1 MNKVVEYM
9 VAGKPIIASYTGYP
23 SMINEA
29 NCGVFVNSSNSM
41 DLKETILNIA
51 NKNVQDIKQLGEKG
65 KKWIYENR
73 QYSRL
78 ANEYINK
85 IEEFRR

>member
-1 MNKVVEYM
+1 MYK
-9 VAGKPIIASYTGYP
+9 
-23 SMINEA
+23 
-29 NCGVFVNSSNSM
+29 
-41 DLKETILNIA
+41 
-51 NKNVQDIKQLGEKG
+51 DIKQLGEKG

>member
-1 MNKVVEYM
+1 MTIPITIIYKKGMLLDGNNPTLLKAYGGFGVVSS
-9 VAGKPIIASYTGYP
+9 PSYDTGLLYFL
-23 SMINEA
+23 EKG
-29 NCGVFVNSSNSM
+29 GVFAYP
-41 DLKETILNIA
+41 EIRGG
-51 NKNVQDIKQLGEKG
+51 GEKG

-78 ANEYINK
+78 AKEYINK